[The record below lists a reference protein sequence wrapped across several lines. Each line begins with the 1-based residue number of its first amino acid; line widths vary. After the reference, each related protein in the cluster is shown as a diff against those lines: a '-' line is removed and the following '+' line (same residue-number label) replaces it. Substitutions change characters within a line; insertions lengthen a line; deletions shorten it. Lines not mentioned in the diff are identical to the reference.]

1 MHIGANQAA
10 AVCLYPIE
18 GDVMPAR
25 PAGFWRPGGHQDS
38 AQTFAEKQKNRNLK
52 QIPVF

>member
-1 MHIGANQAA
+1 
-10 AVCLYPIE
+10 
-18 GDVMPAR
+18 MPAR
-25 PAGFWRPGGHQDS
+25 RAGFWRPGDHQDS